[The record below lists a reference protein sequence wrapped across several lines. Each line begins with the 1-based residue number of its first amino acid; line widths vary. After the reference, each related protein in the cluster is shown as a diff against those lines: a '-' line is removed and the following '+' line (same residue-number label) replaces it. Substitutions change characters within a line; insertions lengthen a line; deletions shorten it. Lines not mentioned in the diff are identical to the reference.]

1 MNILITGG
9 SGFLGSKIAKNLAM
23 QKQNKIYIFDLKKNK
38 DSKNIFFIK
47 GDINNEK
54 KLHKLILSKK
64 INILMHFAASLGVEE
79 TEKNPSK
86 VIMTNIEG
94 TINILNNIKQTNIKK
109 IIFASSSEIYGDNK
123 KKMMSENDLP
133 MPKSIYGH
141 SKIIGEELIKIY
153 SKLYDID
160 YNIMRFFNVCGNE
173 QRKDFV
179 ISKFADL
186 IKKNKNITIYGNGNQ
201 IRSFCHV
208 NDAAKGVTDILLK
221 GKNNETYNV
230 GNNSEPIKIF
240 DLAKLMINI
249 SKKKITIKKIPF
261 IKTDRSA
268 EREIYKRVPN
278 LKKIKD
284 DTNFK
289 PKISLNSIIKE
300 FF

>member
-9 SGFLGSKIAKNLAM
+9 SGFLGSKIAKNFAM
-23 QKQNKIYIFDLKKNK
+23 QRQNKIYIFDLKKNK

-54 KLHKLILSKK
+54 KLHKLILRKK

-94 TINILNNIKQTNIKK
+94 TLNILNNIKKTNIKK
-109 IIFASSSEIYGDNK
+109 IIFASSSEVYGDNR

-141 SKIIGEELIKIY
+141 SKIIGEELIKMY

-160 YNIMRFFNVCGNE
+160 YNIIRFFNVCGNE

-186 IKKNKNITIYGNGNQ
+186 IKKNKNITIYGNGDQ

-208 NDAAKGVTDILLK
+208 NDAAKGVTDVLLK

-268 EREIYKRVPN
+268 KREIYKRVPN

-289 PKISLNSIIKE
+289 PKVSLNSIIKE

>member
-9 SGFLGSKIAKNLAM
+9 SGFLGSKIAKNFAM
-23 QKQNKIYIFDLKKNK
+23 QRQNKIYIFDLKKNK

-109 IIFASSSEIYGDNK
+109 IIFASSSEVYGDNR

-141 SKIIGEELIKIY
+141 SKIIGEELIKMY

-160 YNIMRFFNVCGNE
+160 YNIIRFFNVCGNE

>member
-1 MNILITGG
+1 
-9 SGFLGSKIAKNLAM
+9 
-23 QKQNKIYIFDLKKNK
+23 
-38 DSKNIFFIK
+38 
-47 GDINNEK
+47 
-54 KLHKLILSKK
+54 
-64 INILMHFAASLGVEE
+64 MHFAASLGVKE
-79 TEKNPSK
+79 TEKNPCK
-86 VIMTNIEG
+86 VIRTNIEA
-94 TINILNNIKQTNIKK
+94 TIKILNIIKNTNIKK

-123 KKMMSENDLP
+123 NKMMSENDLP

-153 SKLYDID
+153 SKLYSID
-160 YNIMRFFNVCGNE
+160 YNIIRFFNVCGNE

-186 IKKNKNITIYGNGNQ
+186 IKKNKKITIYGKGEQ

-208 NDAAKGVTDILLK
+208 NDAAKGTVDVLLK
-221 GKNNETYNV
+221 AKNNETYNV

-249 SKKKITIKKIPF
+249 SNKKIIIKKIPF

-268 EREIYKRVPN
+268 KREIYRRVPN
-278 LKKIKD
+278 LKKIKS
-284 DTNFK
+284 DTNFQ